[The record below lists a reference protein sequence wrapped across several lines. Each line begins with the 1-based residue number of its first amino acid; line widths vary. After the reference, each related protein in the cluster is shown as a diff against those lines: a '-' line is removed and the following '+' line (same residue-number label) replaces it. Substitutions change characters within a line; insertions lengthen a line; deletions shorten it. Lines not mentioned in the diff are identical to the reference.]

1 MMASIRT
8 GIIHSLHG
16 RGRSVSTSAVK
27 NLPPC
32 VPYTFKLFK
41 PFKLFNPF
49 AAPFWSLDT
58 VGCRRQRITLLWCL
72 RSSTSLTPST
82 PLTCSSPIRNQGGRA
97 PGFPDPLAA
106 SGRRGRLD
114 RRRYASCMVVLTTPS
129 DRSRVAARAWLAPL
143 DRETSSSRHPLGWT
157 LQQRRRR

>member
-72 RSSTSLTPST
+72 KKFNIFNTFNTFDVLLPYSEPGRQGARFPRSARGLST
-82 PLTCSSPIRNQGGRA
+82 PRPARPA
-97 PGFPDPLAA
+97 PVCIVH
-106 SGRRGRLD
+106 GRL
-114 RRRYASCMVVLTTPS
+114 
-129 DRSRVAARAWLAPL
+129 
-143 DRETSSSRHPLGWT
+143 
-157 LQQRRRR
+157 